1 MQQYQ
6 EGVVEAPF
14 GDLSTYVSTA
24 PQLGA
29 PARFPAL
36 KFYSSLLA
44 GPVLWLCRKAAKG
57 LCDDS
62 AWVHASLRVT
72 ELIERVGCPVSI
84 EGMENISA
92 TRGPCVF
99 VANHMSTLET
109 FMLPGIIRPHRAVT
123 FVVKKSLVSLPV
135 FGAVMRSR
143 DPIVVGRTNP
153 REDLT
158 AVLEGGVERLKKGI
172 SIIVFPQSTRTP
184 DFDPQHFNTI
194 GVKLAR
200 KAGVP
205 VVPLALKTDAWGTG
219 KKLKELGPIKS
230 GLPVRY
236 KLPRPWTSTAMAA
249 RSRPSSAISSAPIWP
264 AGARKTASTPSLVPC
279 AAGRSIHKGRTL
291 SGPPFFIRDVAR
303 DYSAGA

>member
-1 MQQYQ
+1 
-6 EGVVEAPF
+6 
-14 GDLSTYVSTA
+14 
-24 PQLGA
+24 
-29 PARFPAL
+29 
-36 KFYSSLLA
+36 
-44 GPVLWLCRKAAKG
+44 
-57 LCDDS
+57 
-62 AWVHASLRVT
+62 
-72 ELIERVGCPVSI
+72 
-84 EGMENISA
+84 
-92 TRGPCVF
+92 
-99 VANHMSTLET
+99 MSTLET

-123 FVVKKSLVSLPV
+123 FVMKKSLVTLPF

-236 KLPRPWTSTAMAA
+236 KFAA
-249 RSRPSSAISSAPIWP
+249 PMDIHGNGREEQAFICDFIGTQLASW
-264 AGARKTASTPSLVPC
+264 RKEDGINA
-279 AAGRSIHKGRTL
+279 
-291 SGPPFFIRDVAR
+291 
-303 DYSAGA
+303 

>member
-1 MQQYQ
+1 M
-6 EGVVEAPF
+6 
-14 GDLSTYVSTA
+14 
-24 PQLGA
+24 
-29 PARFPAL
+29 
-36 KFYSSLLA
+36 
-44 GPVLWLCRKAAKG
+44 
-57 LCDDS
+57 
-62 AWVHASLRVT
+62 T

-123 FVVKKSLVSLPV
+123 FVMKKSLVTLPF

-236 KLPRPWTSTAMAA
+236 NLT
-249 RSRPSSAISSAPIWP
+249 
-264 AGARKTASTPSLVPC
+264 
-279 AAGRSIHKGRTL
+279 
-291 SGPPFFIRDVAR
+291 
-303 DYSAGA
+303 

>member
-205 VVPLALKTDAWGTG
+205 VVPLAKFAAPMDIRGNGREEQAFICDFIGSQLARWR
-219 KKLKELGPIKS
+219 KEDG
-230 GLPVRY
+230 VN
-236 KLPRPWTSTAMAA
+236 A
-249 RSRPSSAISSAPIWP
+249 
-264 AGARKTASTPSLVPC
+264 
-279 AAGRSIHKGRTL
+279 
-291 SGPPFFIRDVAR
+291 
-303 DYSAGA
+303 